1 MPQLER
7 GRKDDLHRQHH
18 TSSTST
24 ARDAGH
30 KSSRRSP
37 VPRRSP
43 VSRRSPAAKRSVS
56 GRQRSVERKAQ
67 QKSGSSSL
75 KENRT
80 KSEAATA
87 KVERSQPKSEVDQKR
102 HVARDA
108 EPSARRQN
116 ATTKREVPSSPVG
129 ERRRPRRR
137 RSPST
142 TADEGTTRK
151 RMRHDD
157 EHGTKVDDKLATKT
171 LKDAKLDEGKR
182 RNVDE
187 DSHRTS
193 RRRAAAGI
201 DGVLSSSVKKEEG
214 NRSRPKSSS
223 PSAANVAKLTSSS
236 TADANAKDGVTLVT
250 DNSAVAKEDEA
261 FGNDGFARAGGRPA
275 ASSNLFGNSGF
286 ANHGFSST
294 TMPSSR
300 GPRRSTNV
308 QDASSTKPRIL
319 PPNVSSP
326 SKEFAAG
333 VNFGGRQNG
342 QPKQQ
347 QQQNTFNIIV
357 NELSEVSIK
366 REEHPMR
373 GFGKMASRPN
383 RGQSFVRR
391 GGGVG
396 RGGIFG
402 ATNQQQR
409 GMGQRDGMNPARTMM
424 THKHTA
430 ANDSFS
436 SNAGF
441 GSTNANFSSGA
452 PYQRQQRHVQQQ
464 QPNSHRRRH
473 RSLSMDKKEPVPAA
487 PGKAVQSSVVVV
499 GAGGAAN
506 ASLPLNPLAVPRGRN
521 YFLHDARDDLAAA
534 AHHTTRQLYDPR
546 LDRGNSSRRG
556 GRPLGLAGGGD
567 RAGAFRGRH
576 EPEHTTHHSSG
587 GGRASATTA
596 EVAQPPMGW
605 RNNQFGDDTEQQQ
618 HVQSNFSRRAS
629 GTFLGRGNFGSRGGR
644 IYEWQ
649 SGGRTADASSLDGRP
664 QWQRSKADA
673 DRVWSHDKFF
683 EEEQAENKLELVD
696 ELNTAAATAVAAA
709 VVGGGSNNGR
719 GTAVAVACSSSQFE
733 DPWTGKQLPQMVVTL
748 PSSSTAFNSSAAAAA
763 TGGVG
768 VGSDHRAVPKPVPV
782 FDDDEAEEEL
792 VYD

>member
-1 MPQLER
+1 MPQIER
-7 GRKDDLHRQHH
+7 GRKELHRQHQ

-24 ARDAGH
+24 ARDGAH
-30 KSSRRSP
+30 KSS
-37 VPRRSP
+37 RRSP
-43 VSRRSPAAKRSVS
+43 VSRRSPAAKRSAS

-75 KENRT
+75 KEKT

-87 KVERSQPKSEVDQKR
+87 KVEQSQPKSEVDQKR

-129 ERRRPRRR
+129 DRRRPRRR

-193 RRRAAAGI
+193 RRGAAAGA
-201 DGVLSSSVKKEEG
+201 DGVVSSSVKEEDG

-223 PSAANVAKLTSSS
+223 PSAANVANLTSSS
-236 TADANAKDGVTLVT
+236 STANANTKDGTLVAA
-250 DNSAVAKEDEA
+250 NSAVAKEDEA
-261 FGNDGFARAGGRPA
+261 FGNDGFSRARGRPA
-275 ASSNLFGNSGF
+275 ASSNL
-286 ANHGFSST
+286 T
-294 TMPSSR
+294 TMPSLR
-300 GPRRSTNV
+300 GPKRSTNV

-347 QQQNTFNIIV
+347 QQNTFNIIV

-366 REEHPMR
+366 REEHPLR

-391 GGGVG
+391 GGVG

-430 ANDSFS
+430 ASDSFS

-452 PYQRQQRHVQQQ
+452 PYQRQHRHVQQQ
-464 QPNSHRRRH
+464 QPNTHRRH
-473 RSLSMDKKEPVPAA
+473 RSLSMDKKEPAPAA

-506 ASLPLNPLAVPRGRN
+506 ASVPLNPLAVPRGRN

-534 AHHTTRQLYDPR
+534 AHHATRQLYDPR
-546 LDRGNSSRRG
+546 LDRGNSNRRG

-576 EPEHTTHHSSG
+576 EPEHTTHHSSA

-629 GTFLGRGNFGSRGGR
+629 GTFLGRGNFGPRGGR

-696 ELNTAAATAVAAA
+696 ELNTAAATAAAA
-709 VVGGGSNNGR
+709 VVADGSNNGR
-719 GTAVAVACSSSQFE
+719 GTAVAVACSSSPQFE
-733 DPWTGKQLPQMVVTL
+733 DPWTGKQLQQMVVTL
-748 PSSSTAFNSSAAAAA
+748 PSSSTAFNPSAPASA
-763 TGGVG
+763 GG
-768 VGSDHRAVPKPVPV
+768 GSDHRAVSKPVPV